1 MAGRNQAE
9 LVFQKHTFACFG
21 IFDLQ
26 SRNSHLSSTFRRHSN
41 DIQQITWHTGAYSAI
56 FFRVC
61 QASVSICPPYPLP
74 ALPHRHLAMLF
85 AN

>member
-1 MAGRNQAE
+1 LIEGETCNLLGDYHGGGMQVMAGRNQAE

-41 DIQQITWHTGAYSAI
+41 DIQQII
-56 FFRVC
+56 
-61 QASVSICPPYPLP
+61 
-74 ALPHRHLAMLF
+74 
-85 AN
+85 